1 MKSCN
6 LIVVRHVIAD
16 YIVVAVLLD
25 RKAALAVVG
34 KCNMFGLGE
43 LQDRYYK
50 ASLIW
55 LVIDSEVNG
64 ILIREEG
71 NMTQT
76 IIAVVNQKGGVGKT
90 TTAINVAAQLA
101 GPKLPVLLVD
111 LDPQGN
117 ATSGLG
123 LPKEQGAQTTYDV
136 ICGGV
141 PFANAVQ
148 ETHVAQLFVLPANAN
163 LAGAEVE
170 LVGTAQREFALQR
183 AIQAANYDYIIIDC
197 PPSLG
202 LLTIN
207 GLTAATSVLIP
218 VQAEYYALEG
228 LSQLLNTIQAVR
240 GSTNPRLELL
250 GIALTMFDKR
260 NSLSEQVQAEVEN
273 YFGDKLFKTI
283 IPRNVRL
290 AEAPSYGRTI
300 YEHDRWS
307 KGARAY
313 KALAKEVQART

>member
-1 MKSCN
+1 MK
-6 LIVVRHVIAD
+6 
-16 YIVVAVLLD
+16 
-25 RKAALAVVG
+25 
-34 KCNMFGLGE
+34 
-43 LQDRYYK
+43 
-50 ASLIW
+50 
-55 LVIDSEVNG
+55 
-64 ILIREEG
+64 
-71 NMTQT
+71 QT

-101 GPKLPVLLVD
+101 ERSSVLLVD

-117 ATSGLG
+117 ASSGLG
-123 LPKEQGAQTTYDV
+123 IPKETEKVTTYDV
-136 ICGGV
+136 LTQGTDLLAGV
-141 PFANAVQ
+141 H
-148 ETHVAQLFVLPANAN
+148 ETHVAQLFVLPANSN

-170 LVGTAQREFALQR
+170 LVGRLQREFALK
-183 AIQAANYDYIIIDC
+183 QALSKATYEYVIIDC

-207 GLTAATSVLIP
+207 GLTAADAVLIP
-218 VQAEYYALEG
+218 VQTEYYALEG

-240 GSTNPRLELL
+240 ASTNPSLELM
-250 GIALTMFDKR
+250 GIVLTMFDKR
-260 NSLSEQVQAEVEN
+260 NSLSEQVETEVKN
-273 YFGDKLFKTI
+273 YFGDKLFKTV

-313 KALAKEVQART
+313 KALSKEVRQRTSS

>member
-1 MKSCN
+1 MK
-6 LIVVRHVIAD
+6 
-16 YIVVAVLLD
+16 
-25 RKAALAVVG
+25 
-34 KCNMFGLGE
+34 
-43 LQDRYYK
+43 
-50 ASLIW
+50 
-55 LVIDSEVNG
+55 
-64 ILIREEG
+64 
-71 NMTQT
+71 QT

-90 TTAINVAAQLA
+90 TTTINVAAQLA
-101 GPKLPVLLVD
+101 EKGMVLLVD

-123 LPKEQGAQTTYDV
+123 VPKEEAKITTYDV
-136 ICGGV
+136 LCR
-141 PFANAVQ
+141 ATSLADAVL
-148 ETHVAQLFVLPANAN
+148 ESHVAQLFVLPATAD

-170 LVGTAQREFALQR
+170 LVGQAQREFALQKVL
-183 AIQAANYDYIIIDC
+183 QSAAYDYILIDC

-207 GLTAATSVLIP
+207 ALTAANQVFIP

-228 LSQLLNTIQAVR
+228 LSQLLNTVQAVR
-240 GSTNPRLELL
+240 GSTNPQLELL

-260 NSLSEQVQAEVEN
+260 NSLSEQVQVEVAN
-273 YFGDKLFKTI
+273 YFGDKLFKTL

-313 KALAKEVQART
+313 KALAKEVRDRTA

>member
-1 MKSCN
+1 
-6 LIVVRHVIAD
+6 
-16 YIVVAVLLD
+16 
-25 RKAALAVVG
+25 
-34 KCNMFGLGE
+34 
-43 LQDRYYK
+43 
-50 ASLIW
+50 
-55 LVIDSEVNG
+55 
-64 ILIREEG
+64 
-71 NMTQT
+71 MTQK

-101 GPKLPVLLVD
+101 NNQTSVLLVD

-117 ATSGLG
+117 ATSGLAI
-123 LPKEQGAQTTYDV
+123 PKEQTAITTYNV
-136 ICGGV
+136 LCTGATLASAIHKT
-141 PFANAVQ
+141 N
-148 ETHVAQLFVLPANAN
+148 VAQLFVMPANSN

-170 LVGTAQREFALQR
+170 LVGFAQREFVLRLALEATQ
-183 AIQAANYDYIIIDC
+183 YDYIIIDC

-207 GLTAATSVLIP
+207 ALTAASYVLIP
-218 VQAEYYALEG
+218 VQTEYYALEG
-228 LSQLLNTIQAVR
+228 LSQLLKTIQAVR
-240 GSTNPRLELL
+240 GNTNPQLELL

-260 NSLSEQVQAEVEN
+260 NSLSEQVHDEIQK

-313 KALAKEVQART
+313 KALSREIHNRLH